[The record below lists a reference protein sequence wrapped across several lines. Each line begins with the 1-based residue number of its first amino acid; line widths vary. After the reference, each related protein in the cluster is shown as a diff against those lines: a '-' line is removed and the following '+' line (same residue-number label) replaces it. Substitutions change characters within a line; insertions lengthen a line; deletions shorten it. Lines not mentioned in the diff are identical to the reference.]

1 MEEATTGGFIKGLK
15 ERGRK
20 AQGISHICG
29 FQEELKE
36 TSHQRSSDKF
46 HLWGAY

>member
-1 MEEATTGGFIKGLK
+1 MEEATTGGFTKGLE

-20 AQGISHICG
+20 AQGITHICG

-36 TSHQRSSDKF
+36 TSYQCSSDKF
-46 HLWGAY
+46 HL